1 LEVATSKVVIQYEP
15 PHACGFRF
23 EGHGM
28 PLARLSAAVELL
40 KYELLKTMSEATT
53 EFGVGVTPATVW
65 FEWDAEKQD
74 VLTCSDGYFP
84 PYLLVN
90 ALKLLDSEVL
100 GRQQQMMLAAMARQQ
115 ASQVQAATPDMVP
128 PVGKIIH

>member
-1 LEVATSKVVIQYEP
+1 MNNAPRVVIQYEP

-40 KYELLKTMSEATT
+40 KYELTRTMSEAETN
-53 EFGVGVTPATVW
+53 FGVGVVPASVT
-65 FEWDAEKQD
+65 FEWDAAAQD
-74 VLTCSDGYFP
+74 VLTSADGYFP

-100 GRQQQMMLAAMARQQ
+100 GRQQQMMLAAVARQQ
-115 ASQVQAATPDMVP
+115 AAQVQAATPDMVP
-128 PVGKIIH
+128 PPRGKIIH